1 MILGKPGYVRC
12 KPVQKKVIA
21 DQMDNA
27 GDFRTMVK
35 TYVDLH
41 DEIAAAAK
49 QLSTLRKK
57 KDAMGDLIVEF
68 MKRSNI
74 DECELQHGGK
84 LVRKESKRTE
94 ALKKEHIVAEL
105 MHLLHNDSAR
115 AQTSLENIYA
125 KRGTETKDV
134 LTRTKR

>member
-1 MILGKPGYVRC
+1 
-12 KPVQKKVIA
+12 
-21 DQMDNA
+21 MDT
-27 GDFRTMVK
+27 GDFRAAVT

-49 QLSTLRKK
+49 QLATLRKK
-57 KDAMGDLIVEF
+57 KDAIGDLIVEF

-74 DECELQHGGK
+74 DECELQQGGK

-105 MHLLHNDSAR
+105 MALLHNDSTR
-115 AQTSLENIYA
+115 AQSSLENIYA

-134 LTRTKR
+134 LSRTKR